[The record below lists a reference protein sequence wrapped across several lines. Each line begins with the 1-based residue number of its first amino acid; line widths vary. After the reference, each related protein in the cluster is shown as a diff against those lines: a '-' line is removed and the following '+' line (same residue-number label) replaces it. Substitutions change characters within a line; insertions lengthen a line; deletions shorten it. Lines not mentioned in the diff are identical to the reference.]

1 MSSSKKHTTYKGI
14 MDSVWLWFAVLA
26 LVISGVGMFLL
37 SGSLNTE
44 RPPERTEARLI
55 RVDTVEN
62 PDYMKSSLGEHSKS
76 KYLAKPIWSF
86 TANDGETYEV
96 GGRYAVG
103 LDAPS
108 VGDTSTVFYY
118 PEHPSSGYII
128 EVDHNITQSWDIY
141 FALFPILF
149 IIALF
154 SMRRKESQ
162 QRGKPQPSDR

>member
-26 LVISGVGMFLL
+26 LVMSGVGVFLL
-37 SGSLNTE
+37 SRSLGTE
-44 RPPERTEARLI
+44 RPPERAEARLVRI
-55 RVDTVEN
+55 GTAEN
-62 PDYMKSSLGEHSKS
+62 PGYMESKRSKS
-76 KYLAKPIWSF
+76 RDLARPVWSF

-96 GGRYAVG
+96 NGRHVAHGLVG
-103 LDAPS
+103 PS
-108 VGDTSTVFYY
+108 VGDKSVIFYY
-118 PEHPSSGYII
+118 PEHPSSGYMI
-128 EVDHNITQSWDIY
+128 EADHDITQSWDMY

-162 QRGKPQPSDR
+162 QRGKPQSSNS

>member
-1 MSSSKKHTTYKGI
+1 MSSNKKHTYKGI

-26 LVISGVGMFLL
+26 LVISGVGVFLL
-37 SGSLNTE
+37 SGSLSTE
-44 RPPERTEARLI
+44 RPPERAEARLV

-62 PDYMKSSLGEHSKS
+62 PDYMKSTLGERSKS
-76 KYLAKPIWSF
+76 RHLAKPIWSF

-118 PEHPSSGYII
+118 PEHPNYGYII

-141 FALFPILF
+141 FVALPILF
-149 IIALF
+149 VIALF
-154 SMRRKESQ
+154 SMRRKEAQ
-162 QRGKPQPSDR
+162 ERQ